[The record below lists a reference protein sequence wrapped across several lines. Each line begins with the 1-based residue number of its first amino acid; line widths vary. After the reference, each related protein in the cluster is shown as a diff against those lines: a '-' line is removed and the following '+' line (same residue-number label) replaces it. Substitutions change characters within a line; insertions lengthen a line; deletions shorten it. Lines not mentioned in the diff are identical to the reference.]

1 MMLRTLGKALT
12 LDLPLFSSED
22 SSAQQNQL
30 SPFNK
35 LPAILFLRYSMFNQN
50 FSLIVIPFNQAEWIE
65 LRLPQLSLFH
75 PA

>member
-12 LDLPLFSSED
+12 LDLPPHSEY

-50 FSLIVIPFNQAEWIE
+50 FSLIIIPFNQAERIE